1 MSLPPPPSDSPPSPR
16 LDFGMAVFDS
26 KIYIFGGKIGLLRLN
41 DLQEYD
47 PEVGLKCS
55 CNAGWASD
63 DGGVTCGR
71 DVVECGVSDDC
82 DKLNSVCTNT
92 VGSFGCACNSGFVDW
107 SVGVIGTSCDKDQC
121 ADGSHNCPVGPTCLD
136 TEGS

>member
-41 DLQEYD
+41 DLHEYD

-63 DGGVTCGR
+63 DGGVRPRCGGMR
-71 DVVECGVSDDC
+71 SLGR
-82 DKLNSVCTNT
+82 L
-92 VGSFGCACNSGFVDW
+92 
-107 SVGVIGTSCDKDQC
+107 
-121 ADGSHNCPVGPTCLD
+121 
-136 TEGS
+136 